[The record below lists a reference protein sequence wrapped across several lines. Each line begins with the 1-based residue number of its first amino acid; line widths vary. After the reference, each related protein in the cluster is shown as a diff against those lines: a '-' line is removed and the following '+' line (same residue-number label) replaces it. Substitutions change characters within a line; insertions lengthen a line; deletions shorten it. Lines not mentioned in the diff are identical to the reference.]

1 METLRFCC
9 VTVRKLSVPERLTGG
24 DSMGFDVRLNC
35 LRIAINENWEDLEAG
50 EENDALVV
58 RLKPGAEKFSIRER

>member
-1 METLRFCC
+1 
-9 VTVRKLSVPERLTGG
+9 
-24 DSMGFDVRLNC
+24 MGFDVRLNC

-58 RLKPGAEKFSIRER
+58 RLRPGAEKFSVQKR